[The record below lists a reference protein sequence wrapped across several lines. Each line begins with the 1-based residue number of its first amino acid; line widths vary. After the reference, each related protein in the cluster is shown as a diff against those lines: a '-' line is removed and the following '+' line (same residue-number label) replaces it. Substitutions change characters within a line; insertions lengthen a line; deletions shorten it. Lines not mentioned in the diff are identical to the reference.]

1 MLTEPPLST
10 HSANAAELASV
21 QLLNAQLSA
30 RIAALEAELAAA
42 KTTAATPAAVATLPP
57 SAGAESVPPPPPPPA
72 KAAPPPPPPPGG
84 AAKAGGPPPP
94 PGKAMAKGAVKAK
107 GAAAPTRP
115 KLEQP
120 AQGPLKPL
128 HWCVAGRRMPIV
140 SVASQ
145 CGNQWRAHHM

>member
-1 MLTEPPLST
+1 
-10 HSANAAELASV
+10 V
-21 QLLNAQLSA
+21 QALNAQLSA

-42 KTTAATPAAVATLPP
+42 KTTAATAAAVATLPP

-94 PGKAMAKGAVKAK
+94 PGKAMAKGALKAK